1 MKVLITGAT
10 GFIGGHLVPRLL
22 QDGHELIIM
31 SRSAQ
36 KAQKQ
41 FGTAI
46 RVITRLDEI
55 QSDEQVDGIINLAG
69 AGIADKRWNEA
80 RKKVLVDS
88 RVEIT
93 NQLIS
98 LISRLEHKPEV
109 MISGSAIGYY
119 GCRDD
124 DQLLDEHGDVVEDFT
139 HTLCQRWESE
149 ALKAQAMNVRV
160 CLIRTGIVL
169 GPGGAL
175 AKMLPPFRLGLGGPV
190 AEGQQWMSWIHLD
203 DQLEV
208 ICMLLTHDQFSG
220 AYNLTAPEAVTN
232 ATFSRQLAAM
242 LSRPAWFRVPAFVL
256 KLILGEGSDLLVKGQ
271 RVYPQR
277 LLDAGYQF
285 AYPKLKDALQQV
297 KAPK

>member
-10 GFIGGHLVPRLL
+10 GFIGAHLVPRLL
-22 QDGHELIIM
+22 QDGHKLIIM

-256 KLILGEGSDLLVKGQ
+256 KLMLGEGSDLLVKGQ

-285 AYPKLKDALQQV
+285 AYPKLKDALQQI

>member
-46 RVITRLDEI
+46 RVITRPDQI

-124 DQLLDEHGDVVEDFT
+124 DLLLDEHGDVVEDFT

-285 AYPKLKDALQQV
+285 AYPKLKDALQQI

>member
-41 FGTAI
+41 FGTAV
-46 RVITRLDEI
+46 RVITRPDQI

-124 DQLLDEHGDVVEDFT
+124 DLLLDEHGDVVEDFT

-220 AYNLTAPEAVTN
+220 AFNLTAPEAVTN

-285 AYPKLKDALQQV
+285 AYPKLKDALQQI

>member
-10 GFIGGHLVPRLL
+10 GFIGAHLVPRLL

-46 RVITRLDEI
+46 RVITRPDQI
-55 QSDEQVDGIINLAG
+55 QNDEQVDGIINLAG

-124 DQLLDEHGDVVEDFT
+124 DLLLDEHGDVVEDFT

-285 AYPKLKDALQQV
+285 AYPKLKDALQQI

>member
-10 GFIGGHLVPRLL
+10 GFIGAHLVPRLL

-46 RVITRLDEI
+46 RVITRPDQI

-80 RKKVLVDS
+80 HKKVLVDS

-124 DQLLDEHGDVVEDFT
+124 DLLLDEHGDVVEDFT

-169 GPGGAL
+169 GAGGAL

-285 AYPKLKDALQQV
+285 AYPKLKDALQQI

>member
-10 GFIGGHLVPRLL
+10 GFIGAHLVPRLL

-46 RVITRLDEI
+46 RVITRPDQI

-124 DQLLDEHGDVVEDFT
+124 DLLLDEHGDVVEDFT

-285 AYPKLKDALQQV
+285 AYPKLKDALQQI

>member
-46 RVITRLDEI
+46 RVITRPDQI

-124 DQLLDEHGDVVEDFT
+124 DLLLDEHGDVVEDFT

-169 GPGGAL
+169 GAGGAL

-285 AYPKLKDALQQV
+285 AYPKLKDALQQI